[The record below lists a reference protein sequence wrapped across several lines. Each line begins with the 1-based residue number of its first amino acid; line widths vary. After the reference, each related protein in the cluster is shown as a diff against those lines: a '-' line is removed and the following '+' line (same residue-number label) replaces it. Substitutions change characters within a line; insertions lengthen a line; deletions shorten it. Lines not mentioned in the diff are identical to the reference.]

1 MLKPD
6 LCQEFAEKASHSGH
20 RVRSLHGGTQHMTLT
35 LDPTLQGQ
43 SPKLRV
49 PDPLFPIKDRLLC
62 VKRNEAA
69 IHDPGLQ

>member
-1 MLKPD
+1 
-6 LCQEFAEKASHSGH
+6 
-20 RVRSLHGGTQHMTLT
+20 MTLT